1 MKIFEWSKEYS
12 MDIAEL
18 DAHHQRL
25 FDILN
30 ELFTLMSEGGA
41 SDRQIIRVLEELLDY
56 THYHFDEE
64 EKIMAKMGY
73 PELEAHRKVHQQ
85 FIQQMKEFYASA
97 QSGMAIFVATK
108 VANVGVDWL
117 KNHILTVDHQYAEYM
132 KQQGLQF

>member
-12 MDIAEL
+12 VEIKEL

-30 ELFTLMSEGGA
+30 EVFTLMSEGGA
-41 SDRQIIRVLEELLDY
+41 SDRQILRVLEELLDY

-73 PELEAHRKVHQQ
+73 PELSTHRMHHQQ
-85 FIQQMKEFYASA
+85 FIQKIKEFYASA
-97 QSGMAIFVATK
+97 QNGMAIFVATK
-108 VANVGVDWL
+108 VANIGSEWL
-117 KNHILTVDHQYAEYM
+117 KNHILKEDHQYTEYM
-132 KQQGLQF
+132 KQQGLQL